1 MCIRDRIIT
10 LEGIYAGRKKETD
23 MIDIDTVKSM
33 YEFSS
38 PTIQEIVRNDMGNPD
53 TWPEQISE
61 QEYDRIV
68 GIFESASER
77 E

>member
-1 MCIRDRIIT
+1 MTTIQRGCYNSNSPASKT
-10 LEGIYAGRKKETD
+10 VGG

-53 TWPEQISE
+53 TWPEQVSE

-68 GIFESASER
+68 DMFESASER